1 MLCTQ
6 MNVLS
11 EKQKLWGIRVGVV
24 ALFSLVGYSFSRLP
38 GFPSEDG
45 YTLALVGAAFAA
57 IAIFIAAMLRPATQR
72 IEKSRPPKQFI
83 GLKIMTVSFI
93 VALCGWLVAVLVHGR
108 AGFVLVVLG
117 IFGGFIGI
125 VVHLVNLFGDWRR
138 A

>member
-1 MLCTQ
+1 
-6 MNVLS
+6 MNIFG
-11 EKQKLWGIRVGVV
+11 EKGRWWSIRIAVV
-24 ALFSLVGYSFSRLP
+24 ALFSLMGYSFSRLP

-45 YTLALVGAAFAA
+45 PMLALGGAAFAVFA
-57 IAIFIAAMLRPATQR
+57 LFIAAMLRPATQR

-93 VALCGWLVAVLVHGR
+93 VALCGWLVAVLIHGR
-108 AGFVLVVLG
+108 AGFVLVALG

-125 VVHLVNLFGDWRR
+125 FVHLVNLFGGWRR